1 MAILVAEGGGNKS
14 QLSHF
19 VEAKTRKTVTKIS
32 TVQSSKFK
40 VQNRRRLNQIRHGAE
55 IGLARSRIRF
65 GAEPKQG

>member
-1 MAILVAEGGGNKS
+1 MAILIAEGGGNKS

-40 VQNRRRLNQIRHGAE
+40 VPSSKSKTGA
-55 IGLARSRIRF
+55 A
-65 GAEPKQG
+65 